1 VDIRDNL
8 SEYDGGGVK
17 LYPYAKELHYSTSG
31 TLSMTIELYDDIETQ
46 QYTFGFNVNGN
57 LKEFL
62 DQIYEGKML

>member
-46 QYTFGFNVNGN
+46 QYTFGFNV
-57 LKEFL
+57 E
-62 DQIYEGKML
+62 